1 MSLLHVKNLNI
12 TINTPDGSLEVIR
25 DLSFNVEKNER
36 LGIVGES
43 GCGKSVTALAL
54 MCLLPSE
61 AEVTGQILLNGQDQL
76 ALNEKQMCKVRGNR
90 MAMIFQEPMTALNP
104 LQSIGSQ
111 ISETLVLHKKLKKSA
126 VLKQAE
132 ELMEKVGLSVQNFPL
147 NLYPHHLSGGQR
159 QRVMIAMAI
168 ACQPDL
174 LIADEA
180 TTALDVTIQEQILD
194 LIKELASQYGM
205 ALIMISHDLGVIA
218 QTTQKVMVMYAGRI
232 LEKGKTFDVFHHM
245 AHPYT
250 YGLFAAVPKPGS
262 SQLKTKKRLY
272 TIPGQVPDFMEKIKG
287 CRFAERCSFTTN
299 LCRKLEPE
307 KTVLK
312 NDHNVWCFNPMSGSK
327 GK

>member
-61 AEVTGQILLNGQDQL
+61 AEVTGQILLNGQDLL
-76 ALNEKQMCKVRGNR
+76 ALNEKQICKVRGNR

-111 ISETLVLHKKLKKSA
+111 ISETLILHKKLKKSA

-232 LEKGKTFDVFHHM
+232 LEKGKTLDVFHHM